1 MKVNGSAVLH
11 APPDAVYAALN
22 DPAVLLGT
30 IPGCDSLTALG
41 DDRYRMAVTAGV
53 ASIKGTYDGE
63 VALTDQQPPSSFVMH
78 AKGSGAPGTVDTTV
92 HVTLADGGDGTTR
105 LEYAADAAVGGM
117 VGGVGQRMLSSV
129 AKKMAGQFFGNVDDV
144 LTGRRPATAAD
155 ASKASAAGAQA
166 VAPAGVPALNG
177 SGLGLGSPPAR
188 SDSVSTLAAFV
199 AGAAVALIGA
209 AVGARLARGAGS
221 SVVAPAD
228 RFSLLRQG

>member
-155 ASKASAAGAQA
+155 ASKGAAAGTQA

-177 SGLGLGSPPAR
+177 SGMGFGSAPPSRDA
-188 SDSVSTLAAFV
+188 VSSLAAFV

-221 SVVAPAD
+221 SVVAPAG
-228 RFSLLRQG
+228 RFSLLRRG